1 MTAHKQVGL
10 VKKIKAMVSG
20 NIQNVGYRA
29 KVIAFARA
37 FELAG
42 FVQNLDDGRLK
53 IIAEGEEDT
62 LNTFLGAIRIKNTL
76 IDVDGT
82 DVEYADA
89 TGDFDDFCKLVGGGE
104 TDERLDKAAE
114 YLKKLIDVSENGF
127 AAVTSEMRETRT
139 EMRTGFENL
148 GTKMDVM
155 LEKQSE
161 TTEEI
166 RGLRED
172 MKSYMD
178 RKFGEIE
185 DDLSMIKSALKSG
198 GMLN

>member
-1 MTAHKQVGL
+1 M
-10 VKKIKAMVSG
+10 
-20 NIQNVGYRA
+20 
-29 KVIAFARA
+29 
-37 FELAG
+37 
-42 FVQNLDDGRLK
+42 
-53 IIAEGEEDT
+53 
-62 LNTFLGAIRIKNTL
+62 NTFLGAIRIKNTL

-104 TDERLDKAAE
+104 TDERLDKATE
-114 YLKKLIDVSENGF
+114 YLKKLIDVNENGF
-127 AAVTSEMRETRT
+127 AAVTSEMREMRT

-185 DDLSMIKSALKSG
+185 DDLSMIKSALKAR

>member
-1 MTAHKQVGL
+1 MRFLCISFRKTEDESYHTFW
-10 VKKIKAMVSG
+10 SG
-20 NIQNVGYRA
+20 Y
-29 KVIAFARA
+29 
-37 FELAG
+37 
-42 FVQNLDDGRLK
+42 
-53 IIAEGEEDT
+53 EDT

-104 TDERLDKAAE
+104 TDERLDKATE
-114 YLKKLIDVSENGF
+114 YLKKLIDVNENGF
-127 AAVTSEMRETRT
+127 AAVTSEMREMRT

-185 DDLSMIKSALKSG
+185 DDLSMIKSALKAR